1 MKIDESLLNTEHK
14 QVYTNSEGFP
24 FYPNGK
30 SDDVLFFS
38 SIFTQRGESEAF
50 ICFVIKDLQ

>member
-1 MKIDESLLNTEHK
+1 MKIDENLLNTK
-14 QVYTNSEGFP
+14 YKRVYTDSEGYP

-38 SIFTQRGESEAF
+38 SIFTQRGELEAF
-50 ICFVIKDLQ
+50 ICCVIKGLQ